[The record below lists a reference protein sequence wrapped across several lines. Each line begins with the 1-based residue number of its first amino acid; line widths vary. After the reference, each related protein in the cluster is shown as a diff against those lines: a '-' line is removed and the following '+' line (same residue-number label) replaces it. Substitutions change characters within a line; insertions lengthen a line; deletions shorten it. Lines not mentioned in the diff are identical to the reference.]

1 MNAHQHFNLLM
12 RTPRA
17 LGRKAACAGTVRP
30 GMRVLGIGS
39 GLLRIRAVQA
49 GAASVDMAVGHTMT
63 HRTDARWRT
72 VNQLTP
78 A

>member
-12 RTPRA
+12 RTLRM
-17 LGRKAACAGTVRP
+17 LACMATSAGTVRP
-30 GMRVLGIGS
+30 GMRVRGSGS
-39 GLLRIRAVQA
+39 GLLRIRAAQA
-49 GAASVDMAVGHTMT
+49 GAAAVDMAVGHTMT

>member
-1 MNAHQHFNLLM
+1 MYAHQHFSQLM

-17 LGRKAACAGTVRP
+17 LACMATSAGTVRT
-30 GMRVLGIGS
+30 GMRVLGSGS
-39 GLLRIRAVQA
+39 GLLRIRAAQA
-49 GAASVDMAVGHTMT
+49 GAAAGDMAVGHTMT